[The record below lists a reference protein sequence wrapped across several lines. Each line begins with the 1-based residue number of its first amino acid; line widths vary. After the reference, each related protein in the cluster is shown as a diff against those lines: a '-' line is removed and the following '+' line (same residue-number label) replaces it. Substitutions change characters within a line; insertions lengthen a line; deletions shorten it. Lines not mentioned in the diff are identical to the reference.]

1 MRNERL
7 IEREAWGVTMDRKK
21 TAQPSVSQV
30 GHCRVCRKSRLRTFL
45 HFSQMPFTDDFISP
59 SEFGHEF
66 RSDIDIF
73 ICADCLTAQTQHD
86 VAVGDYYEDYQYSVG
101 GSATAS
107 RFMKTLAENLQ
118 GAYYPG
124 LAGRKV
130 LEVGSGDGEQL
141 LAFRETGCLVLGYE
155 PSSVLC
161 EAARGKGIP
170 TIQGLFTSDS
180 ASRLPAYFQEVDV
193 IMLSYTFDHLP
204 DPRSFLATAHSILNK
219 ESGLLVV
226 EVHDLERILERQEY
240 CLFEHEHSI
249 YLTETTASRLC
260 RMESFEIIDFNL
272 VPEQER
278 RANSLIFVATPA
290 GSGLAARATAP
301 RTPSAFEDLDFYEGA
316 GAGIRQGIANLE
328 AFVEGV
334 TVSGKRLA
342 GYGAGGRGVMTL
354 AAMGNASKLSYLVD
368 KKPKRQGLVVP
379 KTGIPLVDINA
390 LRTDPVDEI
399 LVFSFGYMQEIQAE
413 VGPLGYAP
421 AQFHSLLDVLAGRF

>member
-1 MRNERL
+1 
-7 IEREAWGVTMDRKK
+7 
-21 TAQPSVSQV
+21 
-30 GHCRVCRKSRLRTFL
+30 
-45 HFSQMPFTDDFISP
+45 MPFTDDFIPP
-59 SEFGHEF
+59 SDFGHEF
-66 RSDIDIF
+66 RADIHIF
-73 ICADCLTAQTQHD
+73 VCEDCLTTQTQHD
-86 VAVGDYYEDYQYSVG
+86 VSVGDYYEDYQYSVG

-118 GAYYPG
+118 HAYYPG
-124 LAGRKV
+124 LEGRKV

-141 LAFRETGCLVLGYE
+141 LAFKDTGCQVLGYE

-161 EAARGKGIP
+161 EVARGKGIP

-180 ASRLPAYFQEVDV
+180 VARLPDDFQEVDV

-226 EVHDLERILERQEY
+226 EVHDLEKILERQEY

-260 RMESFEIIDFNL
+260 HMESFEIIDFDL
-272 VPEQER
+272 VPERVR

-290 GSGLAARATAP
+290 GSQLAARATAP
-301 RTPSAFEDLDFYEGA
+301 GTPAAFEDLGFYEGS
-316 GAGIRQGIANLE
+316 GTHIRQGIVNLE

-334 TVSGKRLA
+334 TASSKRVA

-354 AAMGNASKLSYLVD
+354 AAMDNASKLSYLVD

-379 KTGIPLVDINA
+379 KTGIPLVDIEA
-390 LRTDPVDEI
+390 LKSDPVDEI

-413 VGPLGYAP
+413 VGVLGYAP
-421 AQFHSLLDVLAGRF
+421 AQFHSLLDVLAGRL